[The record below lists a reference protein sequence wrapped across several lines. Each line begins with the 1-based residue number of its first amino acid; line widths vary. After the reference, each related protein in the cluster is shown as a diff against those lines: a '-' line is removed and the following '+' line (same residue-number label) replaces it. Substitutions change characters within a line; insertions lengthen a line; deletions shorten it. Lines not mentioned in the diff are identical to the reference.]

1 MLKKFEFIY
10 LIALERLARALL
22 TIYFGVQGLVY
33 ATERN
38 FIAEEFN
45 ILIKEFSIIN
55 QSISNIL
62 LHSQFIN
69 LLYKFIKIPSWEWV
83 TIFILITVY
92 GLIVLLEAIGL
103 FLKKHWGVLL
113 KIFSTTLWIH
123 IEIYEM
129 VKNLQIWKVVVFA
142 INLIILSYLARIV
155 VLRKN
160 VVKLS

>member
-10 LIALERLARALL
+10 LIAFERLIRAIL
-22 TIYFGVQGLVY
+22 TIYFGIQGLTY
-33 ATERN
+33 STNRS
-38 FIAEEFN
+38 FITDEFN

-69 LLYKFIKIPSWEWV
+69 LLYKFITIPNWEWV
-83 TIFILITVY
+83 TIFVLISIY
-92 GLIVLLEAIGL
+92 GFIVLLEAIGL

-113 KIFSTTLWIH
+113 TFCSTTLWIP
-123 IEIYEM
+123 IEIYEI
-129 VKNLQIWKVVVFA
+129 VKNLQTWKVVVFV
-142 INLIILSYLARIV
+142 INLIILTYLARIV

-160 VVKLS
+160 VVKLT

>member
-1 MLKKFEFIY
+1 MPKKFEFIY
-10 LIALERLARALL
+10 LIALERLARSLL
-22 TIYFGVQGLVY
+22 TIYFGIQGLIY
-33 ATERN
+33 STNRS
-38 FIAEEFN
+38 FITEEFN

-83 TIFILITVY
+83 TIFMLITIY
-92 GLIVLLEAIGL
+92 GFIVLLEATGL

-113 KIFSTTLWIH
+113 TFCSTTLWIP
-123 IEIYEM
+123 IEIYEI
-129 VKNLQIWKVVVFA
+129 VKNLQVWKVVVFA
-142 INLIILSYLARIV
+142 INLIILTYLARIV

-160 VVKLS
+160 VVKLT